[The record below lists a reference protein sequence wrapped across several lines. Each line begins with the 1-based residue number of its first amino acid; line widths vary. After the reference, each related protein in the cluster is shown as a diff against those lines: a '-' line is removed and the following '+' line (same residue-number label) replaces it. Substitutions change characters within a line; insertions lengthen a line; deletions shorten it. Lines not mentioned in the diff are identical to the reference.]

1 MSLFQSLQF
10 VGMIF
15 ETFIIIFSAILL
27 LLILQRYFIKHH
39 KLTLYLFLIF
49 LSWTCAIIFSW
60 VSKILEL
67 YSNIPYLAVGSTV
80 DPGTLESWILFRIV
94 SFRISFVFVTIGAIL
109 SYLLKV
115 NAFDR
120 EFNKTQSMIVYAF
133 GIFTMCYSLIV
144 YQRNMIILD
153 VFAFLFILLLMAM
166 VYIPFMMSA
175 YTTSKSVDDPTYKRA
190 FQTLSLMSLF
200 LVLVMVMFLFD
211 RILIL
216 LGSPGFTIFYFLAWI
231 FVVLAFLA
239 AYLGYIRP
247 KSSE

>member
-1 MSLFQSLQF
+1 MTLFQSLQYI
-10 VGMIF
+10 GMLF
-15 ETFIIIFSAILL
+15 ESVIIIFSALL
-27 LLILQRYFIKHH
+27 LILILQRYFIKHH

-49 LSWTCAIIFSW
+49 LSWTTAIIFSW
-60 VSKILEL
+60 LSKILEL

-80 DPGTLESWILFRIV
+80 DPGTAESWILFRIV
-94 SFRISFVFVTIGAIL
+94 GFRISFLFVTIGTVL

-133 GIFTMCYSLIV
+133 GIFTMFYSLIA
-144 YQRNMIILD
+144 YQRNILILD
-153 VFAFLFILLLMAM
+153 VFAFLFVLILISI

-175 YTTSKSVDDPTYKRA
+175 FTTAKSVDDPTYKRA
-190 FQTLSLMSLF
+190 FQTLALMSLF
-200 LVLVMVMFLFD
+200 LILVMIMFLID
-211 RILIL
+211 RIFIL
-216 LGSPGFTIFYFLAWI
+216 LGNPGFTIFYFLAWI
-231 FVVLAFLA
+231 FVTLAFLA